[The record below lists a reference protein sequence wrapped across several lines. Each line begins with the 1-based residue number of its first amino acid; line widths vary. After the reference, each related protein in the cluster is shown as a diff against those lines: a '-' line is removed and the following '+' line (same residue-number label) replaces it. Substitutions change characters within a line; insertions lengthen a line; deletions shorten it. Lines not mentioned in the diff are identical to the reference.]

1 MARIGDPKTAEA
13 AKLVSEAM
21 RHMDA
26 GRPAEAVDRL
36 QKALCLAPGN
46 DLLRLDLAG
55 ALKGAGRTGD
65 ALDIL
70 DTVQAGADQA
80 ADARTLAGLIHFEA
94 GRPERAE
101 ACFRAAL
108 EAEPEHRDA
117 WNDLGVLHFVS
128 GRYAEARDCFER
140 ALKADSG
147 LAEAWFN
154 LADACRE
161 LGDEPGATR
170 ADKRH
175 SELARRAS
183 G

>member
-1 MARIGDPKTAEA
+1 MARNADSKTAEA

-21 RHMDA
+21 RLMEA
-26 GRPAEAVDRL
+26 GKPAKAVDRL
-36 QKALCLAPGN
+36 QKALCLTPGSA
-46 DLLRLDLAG
+46 LLRLDLAG
-55 ALKGAGRTGD
+55 ALREAGRPGD

-70 DTVQAGADQA
+70 DTVHAGADQA

-94 GRPERAE
+94 GRAERAE
-101 ACFRAAL
+101 ACYLAAL
-108 EAEPEHRDA
+108 ETEPDHRDA
-117 WNDLGVLHFVS
+117 WNDLGALRFVA

-140 ALKADSG
+140 ALKADAG
-147 LAEAWFN
+147 LADAWFN

-161 LGDEPGATR
+161 LGDERGAAR
-170 ADKRH
+170 ADERY